1 MEVIPIEAQLAEFS
15 VEVSKFHAEVE
26 HGSDEHVTADSAEDV
41 QIQAAHW
48 R

>member
-1 MEVIPIEAQLAEFS
+1 MEVIPTEAQLAEFS
-15 VEVSKFHAEVE
+15 FEVPKFHAEVE

-41 QIQAAHW
+41 QIQAAH